1 MKVYCR
7 VVNKGLAG
15 EPVHRVFQ
23 VQDTLEIIEYD
34 TITHTIQNGIRRD
47 SDILT
52 DVDYVLRHMGHFCE
66 IEYNDNGVNRHTLI
80 LE

>member
-34 TITHTIQNGIRRD
+34 TITHTLQSGSHRKSI
-47 SDILT
+47 ILS
-52 DVDYVLRHMGHFCE
+52 DVDYVIQNMGHHCY
-66 IEYNDNGVNRHTLI
+66 IEYNDNGLNRHTLI